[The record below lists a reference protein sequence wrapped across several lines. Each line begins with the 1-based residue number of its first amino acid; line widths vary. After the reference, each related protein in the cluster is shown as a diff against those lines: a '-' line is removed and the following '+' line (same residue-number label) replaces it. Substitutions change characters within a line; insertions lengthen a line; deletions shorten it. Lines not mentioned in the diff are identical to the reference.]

1 MPSIRLTGAGLLAGV
16 ALSIGTCDVAA
27 QDVERGLRRDPAR
40 GPQQLEVPRPPDGA
54 IDLRLTPLAPA
65 PAGSLAA
72 GADAIDCRE
81 LRLEG
86 ASVLD
91 PVEVAAI
98 TRAWCGRTITLEELY
113 AARDALTRL
122 YVDRG
127 WVASGVV
134 IPEQDIADGVVR
146 LRAVEGVLSAVE
158 LRNDPRFDARALLR
172 GVDALRGRPLNLDD
186 LRRELSFVD
195 RSPLV
200 DRVLA
205 ELRPGAIPGEAVL
218 DVELVPARP
227 WGVALT
233 ANNHRA
239 PSVGAVQGVFEFSHL
254 SLLGLSD
261 RLSIY
266 YAATEGLDDVGG
278 DWRIPLFHSRWSLLV
293 GGSRNDAA
301 VIEEPFDRIDI
312 ESDAHR
318 WTFGFDRRLLQ
329 SAAREAGVTLSID
342 NQRSRT
348 FLLGLPFSFAPGV
361 QDGRAEVTALRL
373 SADSLWRGADH
384 AVLLRARLSH
394 GVDVFD
400 PTRNDDLPDGR
411 FTAIAASAQY
421 ARRLSDEGAQLIA
434 ALDLQ
439 YADRSLLPLE
449 KYSLGGAW
457 SVRGY
462 RQNQVVRDNGWR
474 ASVEYRRPLAGRAGD
489 AWGLSWG
496 VFADAGRG
504 WNADGY
510 APSPQ
515 DLSSLGV
522 VLRWNPDP
530 SWFGELAVAHG
541 FQDFRAAERDL
552 QDDGIHFALG
562 WRFGAAAEGT
572 P

>member
-1 MPSIRLTGAGLLAGV
+1 MPSIRPIGAGPLAV
-16 ALSIGTCDVAA
+16 VVLALGFGPAAA
-27 QDVERGLRRDPAR
+27 QDTERGLRRDAAR
-40 GPQQLEVPRPPDGA
+40 GPQQLEAPRAPEGRV
-54 IDLRLTPLAPA
+54 DLRLPPLDPA

-72 GADAIDCRE
+72 GAAAIDCRE

-86 ASVLD
+86 ATVLD
-91 PVEVAAI
+91 PVEVGAIAA
-98 TRAWCGRTITLEELY
+98 AYCGRTITLEDLY

-134 IPEQDIADGVVR
+134 IPEQDVADGVVR
-146 LRAVEGVLSAVE
+146 LRAVEGALVAVE
-158 LRNDPRFDARALLR
+158 LRNEPRFDARALLR
-172 GVDALRGRPLNLDD
+172 GVDALRGSPLNLDD
-186 LRRELSFVD
+186 LRRELTFVD
-195 RSPLV
+195 QSPLV
-200 DRVLA
+200 ERVLA
-205 ELRPGAIPGEAVL
+205 ELRPGAAPGEAVL
-218 DVELVPARP
+218 EVELVPARA

-239 PSVGAVQGVFEFSHL
+239 PSVGATQGVVEFSHR

-261 RLSIY
+261 RLSVY
-266 YAATEGLDDVGG
+266 YSATEGLDDVGG
-278 DWRIPLFHSRWSLLV
+278 DWRIPLFRTPWSLV
-293 GGSRNDAA
+293 MGGSRNDAA

-318 WTFGFDRRLLQ
+318 WTFGIDRRLLQ
-329 SAAREAGVTLSID
+329 SAARDAGITLSID

-348 FLLGLPFSFAPGV
+348 FLLGIPFSFAPGV
-361 QDGRAEVTALRL
+361 RDGRAEVTALRL
-373 SADSLWRGADH
+373 AADSLWRGADQ
-384 AVLLRARLSH
+384 ALLLRARLSH
-394 GVDVFD
+394 GIDLFD

-411 FTAIAASAQY
+411 FTALAASAQY
-421 ARRLSDEGAQLIA
+421 AKRLSDEGAQLIA

-439 YADRSLLPLE
+439 YADRGLLPLE
-449 KYSLGGAW
+449 KYALGGAW
-457 SVRGY
+457 SVRGF

-474 ASVEYRRPLAGRAGD
+474 ASVEYRRPFAGTAGE

-515 DLSSLGV
+515 DLSSLGL

-552 QDDGIHFALG
+552 QDDGIHLAIG
-562 WRFGAAAEGT
+562 WRFGAAAEDT
-572 P
+572 L

>member
-1 MPSIRLTGAGLLAGV
+1 
-16 ALSIGTCDVAA
+16 
-27 QDVERGLRRDPAR
+27 
-40 GPQQLEVPRPPDGA
+40 
-54 IDLRLTPLAPA
+54 
-65 PAGSLAA
+65 
-72 GADAIDCRE
+72 
-81 LRLEG
+81 
-86 ASVLD
+86 
-91 PVEVAAI
+91 
-98 TRAWCGRTITLEELY
+98 
-113 AARDALTRL
+113 
-122 YVDRG
+122 
-127 WVASGVV
+127 
-134 IPEQDIADGVVR
+134 
-146 LRAVEGVLSAVE
+146 
-158 LRNDPRFDARALLR
+158 
-172 GVDALRGRPLNLDD
+172 
-186 LRRELSFVD
+186 
-195 RSPLV
+195 
-200 DRVLA
+200 
-205 ELRPGAIPGEAVL
+205 
-218 DVELVPARP
+218 
-227 WGVALT
+227 
-233 ANNHRA
+233 
-239 PSVGAVQGVFEFSHL
+239 VQGVFEFSHL

-474 ASVEYRRPLAGRAGD
+474 ASVEYRRPFAGRAGD

>member
-1 MPSIRLTGAGLLAGV
+1 MPSTRVTSAGMLAGAAFSLV
-16 ALSIGTCDVAA
+16 AGAVIA
-27 QDVERGLRRDPAR
+27 QDTERGLRRDPAR
-40 GPQQLEVPRPPDGA
+40 GPQQLEAPRPPDA
-54 IDLRLTPLAPA
+54 AVELRLPPLEPA
-65 PAGSLAA
+65 PAGSLAS
-72 GADAIDCRE
+72 GTIDCRE

-86 ASVLD
+86 ATVLD

-98 TRAWCGRTITLEELY
+98 TGAYCGRSIALEELY

-122 YVDRG
+122 YADRG

-134 IPEQDIADGVVR
+134 IPEQDVADGVVR
-146 LRAVEGVLSAVE
+146 LRAVEGVLGAVE
-158 LRNDPRFDARALLR
+158 LRNEVRFDARALLR

-186 LRRELSFVD
+186 LRRELTFVD
-195 RSPLV
+195 QSPLV

-205 ELRPGAIPGEAVL
+205 ELRPGATPGEAVL
-218 DVELVPARP
+218 EVELVPARA

-239 PSVGAVQGVFEFSHL
+239 PSVGAAQGVFEFSHL

-261 RLSIY
+261 RLSLY
-266 YAATEGLDDVGG
+266 YAATDGLDDIGG
-278 DWRIPLFHSRWSLLV
+278 DWRIPLFGSPWSV
-293 GGSRNDAA
+293 QFGGSRNDAV

-318 WTFGFDRRLLQ
+318 WAFGIDRRLVQ
-329 SAAREAGVTLSID
+329 SAARDAGITLSID

-373 SADSLWRGADH
+373 AADSLWRGADQ
-384 AVLLRARLSH
+384 ALLLRARLSH
-394 GVDVFD
+394 GIDAFD
-400 PTRNDDLPDGR
+400 PTRNDELPDGR
-411 FTAIAASAQY
+411 FTVLAASAQY

-434 ALDLQ
+434 ALDIQ

-449 KYSLGGAW
+449 KYALGGAW
-457 SVRGY
+457 SVRGF

-474 ASVEYRRPLAGRAGD
+474 ASVEYRRPFAGRAGD
-489 AWGLSWG
+489 SWGLSWG
-496 VFADAGRG
+496 LFADAGRG

-510 APSPQ
+510 GPPPQ
-515 DLSSLGV
+515 DLSSLGL

-530 SWFGELAVAHG
+530 SWFGELALAHG

-552 QDDGIHFALG
+552 QDDGIHLAIG
-562 WRFGAAAEGT
+562 WRFGAAAEDT
-572 P
+572 R